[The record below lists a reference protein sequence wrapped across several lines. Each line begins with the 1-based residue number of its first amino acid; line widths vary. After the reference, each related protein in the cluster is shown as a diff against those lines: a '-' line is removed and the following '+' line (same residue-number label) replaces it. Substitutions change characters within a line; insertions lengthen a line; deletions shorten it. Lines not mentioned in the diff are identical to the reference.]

1 MAEFKLV
8 IGTKEGKSYQKEIKG
23 AEADALHNLKIGD
36 AVSGGALGFPGYEFL
51 ITGGSDKC
59 GFPMRKGVQFARKK
73 ILTLKGVGFAGKN
86 RTGGKQAGLLKKRTV
101 CGDRISKIMVQV
113 NLKVLKEGPEKF
125 VGNAPAEGAKKE
137 EKKEE

>member
-23 AEADALHNLKIGD
+23 AEADVLHNLKIGD
-36 AVSGGALGFPGYEFL
+36 KVSGDGLGFLGYEFL

-73 ILTLKGVGFAGKN
+73 IMTLKGVGFKGKN

-101 CGDRISKIMVQV
+101 CGDRISKIMVQI

-125 VGNAPAEGAKKE
+125 GGDAPAERVKE